1 MADLRVPVVWLE
13 FQSLFYLCLFPFA
26 PGLSKNSQRRKAI
39 KKTKGLLGGVVFF
52 AFGVPGTWDI
62 PLAAGWGEARFKSKP
77 SPIVCAAGH
86 GVSEACP
93 NVGASYYF
101 LDQK

>member
-1 MADLRVPVVWLE
+1 MPPAGLAIGDRNTK
-13 FQSLFYLCLFPFA
+13 
-26 PGLSKNSQRRKAI
+26 PGGDI
-39 KKTKGLLGGVVFF
+39 KPEHETGGVVFF